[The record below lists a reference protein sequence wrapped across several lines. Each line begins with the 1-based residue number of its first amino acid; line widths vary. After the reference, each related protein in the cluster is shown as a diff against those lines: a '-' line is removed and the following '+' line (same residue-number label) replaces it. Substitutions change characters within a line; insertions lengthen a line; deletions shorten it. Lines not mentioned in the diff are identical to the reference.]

1 MRVRCL
7 ELLRPSLL
15 VSLFACLSVLT
26 VAPRARALD
35 KQGSAHGG
43 ASTTSGGKEEDDG
56 FNVSGSAMLGVSIY
70 NPSYAARPDNSG
82 ITLFRYAAH
91 ADIDLIGQKLSIP
104 IDVNM
109 FTDRERPG
117 AAVFQPSEGDVI
129 AGVTSTWDALRGKV
143 EIGARV
149 EHDRPLDRDGVAQ
162 TYADVRGRYLYSLRS
177 IWPQIGHALG
187 DGDISGWF
195 TLGWFAINGSYFARP
210 DNTGIAFLRYAWH
223 YELSILH
230 DHVSFGVDATFFTD
244 RHAPDPIA
252 PTELDFTPEII
263 LRKVPYE
270 LHLAFERDHPVGNS
284 GLTQQFLY
292 ALVAVEFDLV
302 HVRPP
307 PVEERT
313 HIISP

>member
-1 MRVRCL
+1 
-7 ELLRPSLL
+7 LRPS
-15 VSLFACLSVLT
+15 SLFASIFACASVLAVT
-26 VAPRARALD
+26 STALALD

-43 ASTTSGGKEEDDG
+43 ASTANGAAEEEQG
-56 FNVSGSAMLGVSIY
+56 FNVSGSAILGVSLY
-70 NPSYAARPDNSG
+70 NPSYAARPDNTG

-117 AAVFQPSEGDVI
+117 TGVFAPSEGDVI
-129 AGVTSTWDALRGKV
+129 GGVTSTWEALHGKL

-149 EHDRPLDRDGVAQ
+149 EHDRPMDRDGVAQ
-162 TYADVRGRYLYSLRS
+162 TYGDVRGRYLYSLRS
-177 IWPQIGHALG
+177 IWPGIGNVLA

-195 TLGWFAINGSYFARP
+195 TLGWFAVNGSYFARP
-210 DNTGIAFLRYAWH
+210 DNTGLAFLRYAWH
-223 YELSILH
+223 YELSVWH

-244 RHAPDPIA
+244 RRASDPIA

-263 LRKVPYE
+263 LRNVPYE
-270 LHLAFERDHPVGNS
+270 LHIAFERDHPVGTS

-302 HVRPP
+302 HTRPP